1 MTKPFS
7 KSELFEKMCRYSQAQ
22 WKHNDNY
29 APLSVKIYLNSGVE
43 YTFEAGDSGYYQT
56 KDGVTQYVT
65 DKAGNSAAAAGTDR
79 TVSC

>member
-22 WKHNDNY
+22 WTQKDEYVPH
-29 APLSVKIYLNSGVE
+29 SMKVYLNSDVE
-43 YTFEAGDSGYYQT
+43 YTFKAGDSGYYQT

-65 DKAGNSAAAAGTDR
+65 DKAGNSAAAAGTDG